1 MLFIFKA
8 FGCSKYYS
16 LEITKNFIPVF
27 LHGIRDG
34 SNYCSVVRL
43 KFPMKDSFKSKGA
56 NNTDRSSNILEG
68 ESNPNQCLGSVL
80 LNEFNYL
87 SWSSVVTIALGGRS
101 KLDNVNDH
109 IIPPILLHN
118 PMKLSSARI
127 NLPFPGYSTPC
138 RIILLKYS
146 AI

>member
-1 MLFIFKA
+1 LFF
-8 FGCSKYYS
+8 
-16 LEITKNFIPVF
+16 
-27 LHGIRDG
+27 HGIRDG
-34 SNYCSVVRL
+34 SYCSIVRL

-68 ESNPNQCLGSVL
+68 ESNPNQHLGLVL

-87 SWSSVVTIALGGRS
+87 PWSRVVTIALGGRL

-118 PMKLSSARI
+118 PMKLGCARI
-127 NLPFPGYSTPC
+127 NLPFPSYLTPC
-138 RIILLKYS
+138 RIILLKYL